1 MDIPTHSE
9 LVERID
15 AFLVRH
21 DMAPTRLGRIATG
34 EPNLIPSIRDGRQ
47 PNLETLNRLGRVM
60 AEHDAALTKAGP
72 TAEWPVPSAGKD
84 GEISG
89 AEPESVPNQ
98 EATAA

>member
-15 AFLVRH
+15 AFLARH
-21 DMAPTRLGRIATG
+21 EMAPTRLGRIATG

-60 AEHDAALTKAGP
+60 AEHDAALSETGP
-72 TAEWPVPSAGKD
+72 NPEWPVASAGKG
-84 GEISG
+84 GEVSG
-89 AEPESVPNQ
+89 IEAESVS
-98 EATAA
+98 EEKAAAA